1 MAYKLYFPTDFS
13 NVNITDD
20 NIDVCVELPNGRQYT
35 LVVSTPQ
42 NLQHLMLN
50 GGKPHIEPSSPF
62 LFVDRLTE
70 ENIRLLVDELVKNP
84 VLLRVYG
91 DDLFYD

>member
-1 MAYKLYFPTDFS
+1 MDYKLYFPTDFS
-13 NVNITDD
+13 NVNTTND
-20 NIDVCVELPNGRQYT
+20 NIDVCVELSNGRQYT

-42 NLQHLMLN
+42 NLQHLISN
-50 GGKPHIEPSSPF
+50 SGKSYLEPSAPF

-84 VLLRVYG
+84 ILLRIYG
-91 DDLFYD
+91 EDLFYD